1 MVRSLTKRGMPK
13 PFAIL
18 IAVLMAL
25 YFVPFAALSPANAAG
40 FQYTLEGCR
49 LAGNN
54 TLPNA
59 DGKFICTDAEY
70 TTGNLGKSWNELD
83 LVPHR
88 VTVSGSG
95 QAQFVIAADNEDA
108 GHPGYD
114 IISEPVINAAK
125 SAAGCTVSSSA
136 QQTLTPGQGGADAT
150 IYRVVT
156 LQVPD
161 GGTCVIDYYQRLA
174 LGSHLYPGSSLHS
187 DLLNTDFTTAGIGS
201 KEVSIPVK
209 EILPQTIDK
218 TMTASQGSTYAWTVA
233 KHASP
238 TSVTFSNTCAQSNES
253 KTQDVSITVDWTRS
267 AKTAAG
273 DTLLTTKITA
283 TNPAHRVITVNVTDK
298 MYSGSDQSN
307 LLATNTGSFDVPA
320 TSGTTLGTHDFIFT
334 ETVSSSASTFND
346 VATATYTDKA
356 TGVTVPGNTTASATA
371 TVTDNGQTSG
381 ATAAISDVESI
392 SGGGFSYKVN
402 SVTPNEGSF
411 GTYTPGTN
419 TTNDVTWTDSISPSG
434 TGAAS
439 GSFVFSKTITVA
451 AGTAGN
457 GTLHDVAT
465 LTPAGQSAQ
474 TDNASVALS
483 ADAANP
489 TLRFTK
495 TVDIAPET
503 DATFTFTV
511 RAKDG
516 QGNPTGPTYTF
527 TVTILAG
534 QTSASS
540 AYQTVAP
547 SANGYHYTETAAGG
561 YTGVDGDIGAL
572 AKCDVHTTT
581 VNNTRDLGK
590 IKIHKALVGDPGG
603 ASTDFTAHVDCPGT
617 AYDQDVALNAGNS
630 WTGLTGDIPTGTQCT
645 ITETGI
651 PAGWSLV
658 SIIPGTVTVSKGTP
672 ADVSSTITNARDV
685 GKIKIHKT
693 VVGDPAGAS
702 TDFTAHVDC
711 PGTAYDQDVALNA
724 GNGWTGLTGNIPTGV
739 QCTVTEVD
747 IPAGW
752 SFGSM
757 TPADGTVTVGTGTP
771 VEVSVEITNTR
782 DVGQIAIHKALQGDV
797 AGASTD
803 FTAHVDC
810 TVDAYD
816 QDVALTAP
824 DWTGTTG
831 DIPTGVQCTITE
843 VNIPA
848 GWSLVS
854 ISPDT
859 VTVGQG
865 DPVEVTVTN
874 KRDTGVITVTK
885 VLVGAANGAATSFTF
900 DVDCPGTAY
909 DQSVV
914 VSVTN
919 GTSAS
924 ATTTAIP
931 TGLSCT
937 VTERATPDWRVTAV
951 VPAGGVVA
959 VGSTVTFTNTR
970 LEGTL
975 NIAKKVSPVAGNG
988 VVVNFGDTLT
998 YTLTVSATGDQRQPN
1013 AVTWD
1018 YLPGRDPAHPTSGNT
1033 TYVAGSAT
1041 CIGTGPCTVDGPDAS
1056 GKITWHLG
1064 EMAAGTTRLVTFKVV
1079 INDVTG
1085 AAGTT
1090 IAEDIINQATVQSDR
1105 TPATKSNVVKTP
1117 VSKVLPVK
1125 IGPKELPHT
1134 GAFLPVGPTVGG
1146 GILLLGLGILLVAT
1160 TRRRRGQ
1167 LLG

>member
-1 MVRSLTKRGMPK
+1 MVRSMTKRGMPK

-18 IAVLMAL
+18 IATLMAL
-25 YFVPFAALSPANAAG
+25 YFVPFSALNPASATG

-49 LAGNN
+49 LAAGN

-95 QAQFVIAADNEDA
+95 EAQFVIAADNEDA

-114 IISEPVINAAK
+114 IISEPVVNAAK
-125 SAAGCTVSSSA
+125 SSAGCSVTSSA
-136 QQTLTPGQGGADAT
+136 QQTQAPGQGGADKT

-156 LQVPD
+156 LEVPTN
-161 GGTCVIDYYQRLA
+161 GTCVIDYYQRLA

-187 DLLNTDFTTAGIGS
+187 NLLSTNLDTGGIGS

-218 TMTASQGSTYAWTVA
+218 TMTATQGSTYAWTVA
-233 KHASP
+233 KQASP
-238 TSVTFSNTCAQSNES
+238 TTVTFANTCEQSNVS
-253 KTQDVSITVDWTRS
+253 RTQDVSITVNWTRS
-267 AKTAAG
+267 AKTGSG
-273 DTLLTTKITA
+273 DILLTTDITA
-283 TNPAHRVITVNVTDK
+283 TNPAHREITVNVTDK
-298 MYSGSDQSN
+298 MYAGSDQSN
-307 LLATNTGSFDVPA
+307 LLATSTGSFDVPA
-320 TSGTTLGTHDFIFT
+320 SSTHDFIFT
-334 ETVSSSASTFND
+334 KTVSSSASTFND

-356 TGVTVPGNTTASATA
+356 TGIAVPGTTTASATA
-371 TVTDNGQTSG
+371 TVADNGQTTG
-381 ATAAISDVESI
+381 ASATISDVESI
-392 SGGGFSYKVN
+392 SGAGFSYTVN
-402 SVTPNEGSF
+402 SVTPSQGSF
-411 GTYTPGTN
+411 GAYTLGTN
-419 TTNDVTWTDSISPSG
+419 TTSDVTFSDTISPSG

-439 GSFVFSKTITVA
+439 GSYVFAKTITVA
-451 AGTAGN
+451 AGTVGN
-457 GTLHDVAT
+457 GTLQDTAT

-474 TDNASVALS
+474 TAHASVDLT

-495 TVDIAPET
+495 TVDLAPET

-516 QGNPTGPTYTF
+516 QGDPTGPTYTF
-527 TVTILAG
+527 TVTIPAG

-540 AYQTVAP
+540 DFQTVAP
-547 SANGYHYTETAAGG
+547 SANGYHYTEQAAGG

-572 AKCDVHTTT
+572 AKCDVKTVT
-581 VNNTRDLGK
+581 VNNTRDLGE
-590 IKIHKALVGDPGG
+590 IKIHKTIQGDVGG
-603 ASTDFTAHVDCPGT
+603 AGTDFTAHVDCPGT
-617 AYDQDVALNAGNS
+617 AYDQDVALNQDNN
-630 WTGLTGDIPTGTQCT
+630 WTGLTGDIPTGTQCTITETDIPAGWSLVSITPDTVAVSKGTPADVTVEITNARDVGKIKIHKALDGDPAGASTDFTAHVDCPGTTYDQDVALNQDNNWTGLTGNIPTGTQCT

-658 SIIPGTVTVSKGTP
+658 SITP
-672 ADVSSTITNARDV
+672 D
-685 GKIKIHKT
+685 
-693 VVGDPAGAS
+693 
-702 TDFTAHVDC
+702 
-711 PGTAYDQDVALNA
+711 
-724 GNGWTGLTGNIPTGV
+724 
-739 QCTVTEVD
+739 
-747 IPAGW
+747 
-752 SFGSM
+752 
-757 TPADGTVTVGTGTP
+757 TVTVGTGSP
-771 VEVSVEITNTR
+771 VDVTSTITNSR
-782 DVGQIAIHKALQGDV
+782 DVGRIAIHKAVQGDV

-810 TVDAYD
+810 SVDAYD
-816 QDVALTAP
+816 QDVALTEGNQ
-824 DWTGTTG
+824 WTGVTG

-854 ISPDT
+854 ITPDT

-865 DPVEVTVTN
+865 DPVTVTITN

-914 VSVTN
+914 VDVTN

-975 NIAKKVSPVAGNG
+975 NISKKVSPVAGNG
-988 VVVNFGDTLT
+988 IVVNFGDTLT

-1013 AVTWD
+1013 AVVRD
-1018 YLPGRDPAHPTSGNT
+1018 YLPGRDPAHPSSGNT

-1041 CIGTGPCTVDGPDAS
+1041 CIGAGTCTVTGPDAS
-1056 GKITWHLG
+1056 GLITWHLG
-1064 EMAAGTTRLVTFKVV
+1064 EMAAGTTRLVTFKVI
-1079 INDVTG
+1079 INDVSG
-1085 AAGTT
+1085 KAGTT
-1090 IAEDIINQATVQSDR
+1090 IAEDVINQASVQSDR
-1105 TPATKSNVVKTP
+1105 TPLTPSNVVKTP

-1125 IGPKELPHT
+1125 IGPKQLPHT
-1134 GAFLPVGPTVGG
+1134 GAALPVGPTVGG
-1146 GILLLGLGILLVAT
+1146 GVLLLGLGILLVAT
-1160 TRRRRGQ
+1160 TRRRRG

>member
-25 YFVPFAALSPANAAG
+25 YFVPFSALS
-40 FQYTLEGCR
+40 
-49 LAGNN
+49 
-54 TLPNA
+54 
-59 DGKFICTDAEY
+59 
-70 TTGNLGKSWNELD
+70 
-83 LVPHR
+83 
-88 VTVSGSG
+88 
-95 QAQFVIAADNEDA
+95 
-108 GHPGYD
+108 
-114 IISEPVINAAK
+114 
-125 SAAGCTVSSSA
+125 SASA
-136 QQTLTPGQGGADAT
+136 
-150 IYRVVT
+150 
-156 LQVPD
+156 
-161 GGTCVIDYYQRLA
+161 
-174 LGSHLYPGSSLHS
+174 
-187 DLLNTDFTTAGIGS
+187 
-201 KEVSIPVK
+201 
-209 EILPQTIDK
+209 
-218 TMTASQGSTYAWTVA
+218 
-233 KHASP
+233 
-238 TSVTFSNTCAQSNES
+238 
-253 KTQDVSITVDWTRS
+253 
-267 AKTAAG
+267 AAG
-273 DTLLTTKITA
+273 DPVVTQESGINGCEGVRTTPGSENTDKRLIAGNLEPGGTVTFQITYPVDPTDVA
-283 TNPAHRVITVNVTDK
+283 GRTTFVITDCVFIDGDAALKYTVSFVPNTTDFILTFNLVIPPDAPIGAQYCNFAK
-298 MYSGSDQSN
+298 TTAAPSQSQASNRKAGPACFFIGGDLRIVKVASGD
-307 LLATNTGSFDVPA
+307 ATHTPLPGASFDVSCP
-320 TSGTTLGTHDFIFT
+320 TT
-334 ETVSSSASTFND
+334 
-346 VATATYTDKA
+346 
-356 TGVTVPGNTTASATA
+356 VTVPA
-371 TVTDNGQTSG
+371 V
-381 ATAAISDVESI
+381 II
-392 SGGGFSYKVN
+392 SGLV
-402 SVTPNEGSF
+402 
-411 GTYTPGTN
+411 
-419 TTNDVTWTDSISPSG
+419 DSQGDPVPTVDQS
-434 TGAAS
+434 AS
-439 GSFVFSKTITVA
+439 GKADTGVIA
-451 AGTAGN
+451 IAGPAGT
-457 GTLHDVAT
+457 VC
-465 LTPAGQSAQ
+465 
-474 TDNASVALS
+474 
-483 ADAANP
+483 
-489 TLRFTK
+489 
-495 TVDIAPET
+495 TV
-503 DATFTFTV
+503 
-511 RAKDG
+511 
-516 QGNPTGPTYTF
+516 
-527 TVTILAG
+527 
-534 QTSASS
+534 
-540 AYQTVAP
+540 
-547 SANGYHYTETAAGG
+547 TETAAPPGYELPANPTHQYTIPNGSAQSVEYFENTAVGSLVVRKTADMGG
-561 YTGVDGDIGAL
+561 
-572 AKCDVHTTT
+572 
-581 VNNTRDLGK
+581 
-590 IKIHKALVGDPGG
+590 
-603 ASTDFTAHVDCPGT
+603 SFTFDVDCNDGT
-617 AYDQDVALNAGNS
+617 SHDV
-630 WTGLTGDIPTGTQCT
+630 TGLVIQIPVGGGTVT
-645 ITETGI
+645 SDPITGI
-651 PAGWSLV
+651 PAGTQCTATERDNQDFTTVVDPATGKVTIQGGQQSVVHFTNTRKTGALKITKIADATGTFTFDVTCDNGLTRSNIPISIDAGHLGSPGV
-658 SIIPGTVTVSKGTP
+658 SADLISGIPTGVSCTVTEDNNPDFTTTVTPGGGTVTISTGDNEVTFTNTRKTGDLKIVKIANATGTFHFDVTCNNGFTQNNIPISIDANHLGSPGVSADLITGIPTGTTCTVTEQEDP
-672 ADVSSTITNARDV
+672 NFTKVVTPTDGVIVIGTGTNTVTFTNTRKLGSLTISKTTV
-685 GKIKIHKT
+685 G
-693 VVGDPAGAS
+693 GAG
-702 TDFTAHVDC
+702 TFTFDVDC
-711 PGTAYDQDVALNA
+711 DGTAYDRTGSDAVVLQVGADATGSVVVAS
-724 GNGWTGLTGNIPTGV
+724 GIPTGTV
-739 QCTVTEVD
+739 CTVTERDNPDFTKTAEVPDNGQVTIDTNGETVSFTNTRKTGSLTISKTTVGGAGTFTFDVD
-747 IPAGW
+747 CDATAFDRTGDNPVVLQVGADATESVVVASGIP
-752 SFGSM
+752 
-757 TPADGTVTVGTGTP
+757 TGTVCTVTERDNPDFTKTA
-771 VEVSVEITNTR
+771 EVPDNGQVTIDTNGETVSFTNTR

-810 TVDAYD
+810 TGDAYD

-831 DIPTGVQCTITE
+831 DIPTGVECTITE
-843 VNIPA
+843 TGIPA

-854 ISPDT
+854 ISPDH
-859 VTVGQG
+859 VTVGGG
-865 DPVEVTVTN
+865 DPVAVTITN

-1085 AAGTT
+1085 AAGAT

-1105 TPATKSNVVKTP
+1105 TPATRSNVVKTP

-1146 GILLLGLGILLVAT
+1146 GILLLGLGLLLVAT